1 MKLFYK
7 VYLFLIVL
15 LILVLGGSGYLSYQ
29 REITLFDSDMESDA
43 LLIGRA
49 LSGLIEHAW
58 KESGPE
64 TALTLI
70 NDANIKEHQLKVRW
84 VWLEA
89 STEAPYVPQVPL
101 ERLDKV
107 AQGKCISLKMNTS
120 EEGAYRFTYVPVDVD
135 ERHAGAIEL
144 AESQS
149 LRMRY
154 HYDSLLHLVYTT
166 ALLLLLTGSLL
177 WYHFQKWIQLPLN
190 RFIDKSRKIGEGD
203 LSPDLPVT
211 GRDEFAH
218 LARTLNSM
226 CEKLHATY
234 QAIHDEHKQ
243 RIAAL
248 EQLRHNERLATVGRI
263 STGMAHELGT
273 PLNVISGRS
282 KMIRTGE
289 LEETEVA
296 ECSRII
302 GEQAERV
309 TRIIRNLL
317 DYARR
322 RLPDRSLQDFEQM
335 VSRVLEMLSSTA
347 RKAKVNLD
355 LVKTGQIPQ
364 IAVDPMQ
371 IQQVLTNL
379 IMNGIQAMNRGGR
392 LVVSLAVEQR
402 CRPGAE
408 QMNKLYLAIRV
419 KDEGEGI
426 EKEDM
431 KHLFEPFFTTKEIG
445 KGTGLGLSIALGIVE
460 EHGGWIDVASEPGQG
475 ACFEIFLPVE
485 VDQ

>member
-7 VYLFLIVL
+7 VYLFLVVL
-15 LILVLGGSGYLSYQ
+15 LILVLGGAGYLSYQ
-29 REITLFDSDMESDA
+29 REIALFDSDMESDA
-43 LLIGRA
+43 LLLGKA
-49 LSGLIEHAW
+49 LSGLIEHSW

-70 NDANIKEHQLKVRW
+70 HDANIKEHQLKVRW
-84 VWLEA
+84 VWLDA
-89 STEAPYVPQVPL
+89 SAAPPYVPRVPL

-107 AQGKCISLKMNTS
+107 AQGKSISLKLDIS
-120 EEGAYRFTYVPVDVD
+120 EKGSYRFTYVPVNVD
-135 ERHAGAIEL
+135 KNHTGAIEL

-154 HYDSLLHLVYTT
+154 HHNSLLHLIYTGV
-166 ALLLLLTGSLL
+166 LLLLLTGSLL
-177 WYHFQKWIQLPLN
+177 WYQFQKWIEQPLT

-203 LSPDLPVT
+203 LSPNLSVT
-211 GRDEFAH
+211 GRDEFTH

-226 CEKLHATY
+226 CEKLDATY
-234 QAIHDEHKQ
+234 QTIHDEHEQ

-248 EQLRHNERLATVGRI
+248 EQLRHNERLATIGRI

-273 PLNVISGRS
+273 PLNVILGRS

-289 LEETEVA
+289 LQEDEVT

-309 TRIIRNLL
+309 TTIIRNLL

-322 RLPDRSLQDFEQM
+322 RPPDRSLQDLERI

-347 RKAKVNLD
+347 RKAKVSLD
-355 LVKTGQIPQ
+355 LVKTGQIPK

-371 IQQVLTNL
+371 MQQVLTNL
-379 IMNGIQAMNRGGR
+379 VMNGIQAMTRGGR
-392 LVVSLAVEQR
+392 LVVSLAVEQTG
-402 CRPGAE
+402 RPGAE
-408 QMNKLYLAIRV
+408 QTNKPYLVIRV
-419 KDEGEGI
+419 KDEGGGVQ
-426 EKEDM
+426 KEDM
-431 KHLFEPFFTTKEIG
+431 KHLFEPFFTTKEMG

-475 ACFEIFLPVE
+475 ACFEVFLPVE
-485 VDQ
+485 VH